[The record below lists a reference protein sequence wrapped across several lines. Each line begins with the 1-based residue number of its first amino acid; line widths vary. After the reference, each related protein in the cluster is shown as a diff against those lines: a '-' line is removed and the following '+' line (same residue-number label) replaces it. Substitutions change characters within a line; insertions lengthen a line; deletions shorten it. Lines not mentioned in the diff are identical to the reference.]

1 MTRRGL
7 GIVGALLAILIAGAH
22 AQGQPGAKLP
32 RIGLLFTP
40 TTAIHAPLRGAL
52 LQGLQE
58 LGYVDGRTIAIETR
72 YAEGRT
78 ERLPQ
83 LAAELVALK
92 VDVIVTAGS
101 AAINAAGHATTT
113 IPIVFAGAGDPVAA
127 GHVASLARPG
137 GNITGLSVLATD
149 LSPKRL
155 QLLKELQPSSRRLAV
170 LFNPADAGM
179 MRRVTEVQGAA
190 RPLGMT
196 VAAIE
201 VRAPADFDAAFA
213 TMTKD
218 RPDALLTVVDAFTLQ
233 HRKRIVDFAAAHRIA
248 AVYETREFVDSGGL
262 ISYGPSLAD
271 SYRRAAAY
279 VARILK
285 GAKPADLPV
294 EQPVKFELVINR
306 AAARA
311 LGLDIHASLQARVD
325 QFVD

>member
-1 MTRRGL
+1 MRSRGC
-7 GIVGALLAILIAGAH
+7 GIAGALVAILIAWAH
-22 AQGQPGAKLP
+22 AQAQPGAKLV
-32 RIGLLFTP
+32 RIGLLFAP
-40 TTAIHAPLRGAL
+40 TATLHAPLRDAFL
-52 LQGLQE
+52 HGLQE

-83 LAAELVALK
+83 LAAELVAMK

-101 AAINAAGHATTT
+101 AAINAAAHATTT

-155 QLLKELQPSSRRLAV
+155 QLLKELQPSSHRLAV

-190 RPLGMT
+190 RAIGMT
-196 VAAIE
+196 VAPIE
-201 VRAPADFDAAFA
+201 VRSPADFEAAFT
-213 TMTKD
+213 TMTKEP
-218 RPDALLTVVDAFTLQ
+218 PDALLTVVDAFTLQ
-233 HRKRIVDFAAAHRIA
+233 HRQRVVDFAATHRIA

-262 ISYGPSLAD
+262 VSYGPSLAD
-271 SYRRAAAY
+271 NYRRAAAY

-306 AAARA
+306 TA
-311 LGLDIHASLQARVD
+311 LRGLRLDLHPSLQARVD